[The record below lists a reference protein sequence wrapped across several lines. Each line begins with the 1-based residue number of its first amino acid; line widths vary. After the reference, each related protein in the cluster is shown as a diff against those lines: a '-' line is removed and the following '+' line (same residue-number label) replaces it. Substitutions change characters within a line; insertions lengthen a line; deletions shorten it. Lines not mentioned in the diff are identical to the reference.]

1 MDLASLGLNLAVDLG
16 PELSLSESL
25 RDARSRSRSKPKTQE
40 KSAPSL
46 SSSGTFDDPFR
57 GIGSSSETT
66 RPVIENFSKTRIWAE
81 GVCSQ
86 PWFPAATA
94 GVVLLLAAFAWIVY
108 RGIGRGDPVDIGSTA
123 QTTKVGDKKA
133 EPKKNIPPRVKT
145 VFPPPRVLNGN
156 EVEVVSAEGTVSVEP
171 DLAHAMR
178 AAIGARGHVLLR
190 NTTPLKFSAADAN
203 TVSGGSLVIRAAEG
217 TRPVLHVEVKGR
229 NPFLST
235 RTRTALLMQGVTIEA
250 TYLEPGQ
257 NPAPVISAGSNVTLD
272 RCAFKVVGGVGC
284 ECVGGGGGRP
294 DGQRLLVRELRPRD
308 RSLVLQRLERD
319 ASTVHDRE
327 YENQRPA

>member
-1 MDLASLGLNLAVDLG
+1 M
-16 PELSLSESL
+16 
-25 RDARSRSRSKPKTQE
+25 
-40 KSAPSL
+40 
-46 SSSGTFDDPFR
+46 
-57 GIGSSSETT
+57 
-66 RPVIENFSKTRIWAE
+66 
-81 GVCSQ
+81 
-86 PWFPAATA
+86 
-94 GVVLLLAAFAWIVY
+94 LLAAFAWIVY